1 MWYMSYTIY
10 KDELKMEYHRTKCKA
25 SIKKDLNKVKFF
37 AAVLCTTKEEVI
49 FLGVP
54 PLPPTTLVFI
64 LMDLMGPGL

>member
-1 MWYMSYTIY
+1 
-10 KDELKMEYHRTKCKA
+10 
-25 SIKKDLNKVKFF
+25 VKFF

-54 PLPPTTLVFI
+54 PQPPTTSVFI